1 MQPLIRLISAGHI
14 EAGSIAGANF
24 LGEQKRS
31 VCCTQQSGGTGD
43 HIELIVCLLFSGMMD
58 KEQADAIVIRQRFQT
73 GDDLIV
79 VSITV
84 IVSADFTHLLKRVD
98 NDKRSV
104 WMLP

>member
-1 MQPLIRLISAGHI
+1 MLVR
-14 EAGSIAGANF
+14 
-24 LGEQKRS
+24 
-31 VCCTQQSGGTGD
+31 CTQQSGGAGD